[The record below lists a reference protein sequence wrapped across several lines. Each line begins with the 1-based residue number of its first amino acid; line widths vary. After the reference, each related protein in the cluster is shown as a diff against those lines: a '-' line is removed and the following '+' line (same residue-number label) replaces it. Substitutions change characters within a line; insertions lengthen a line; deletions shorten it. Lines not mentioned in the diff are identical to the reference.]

1 MDKFEQFFKENRMGL
16 DAENS
21 NPEAW
26 KNIEASMKTYKK
38 RQLLNKLYIAAGV
51 LIIIS
56 VGVFALTI
64 SSGSAQRIENQSIFK
79 NVSTD
84 LEQQELNYINSINEQ
99 IEIIKQIKIAKEH
112 AQMFGEFVKQLK
124 IIDNQY
130 DKYKKEIQSK
140 GYNEELI
147 QQIIYNYQLK
157 LSVLQM
163 LQSEMEKINNLTK
176 NRKDESIK
184 EKITLE
190 I

>member
-1 MDKFEQFFKENRMGL
+1 MDKFEQFIKEHRMGL
-16 DAENS
+16 DTENS
-21 NPEAW
+21 NSETW
-26 KNIEASMKTYKK
+26 QNIESSMRMHKK
-38 RQLLNKLYIAAGV
+38 RQLLSKLYIAAGV

-56 VGVFALTI
+56 LGIFALNIRNNSVQET
-64 SSGSAQRIENQSIFK
+64 ANQSIFK
-79 NVSTD
+79 NVSAD
-84 LEQQELNYINSINEQ
+84 LEKQELHYIHSINEQ
-99 IEIIKQIKIAKEH
+99 IELIKHIKIAKEH
-112 AQMFGEFVKQLK
+112 AKMFEEFVQQLK

-130 DKYKKEIQSK
+130 ETYKKEIQKK

-176 NRKDESIK
+176 DRKNESIK